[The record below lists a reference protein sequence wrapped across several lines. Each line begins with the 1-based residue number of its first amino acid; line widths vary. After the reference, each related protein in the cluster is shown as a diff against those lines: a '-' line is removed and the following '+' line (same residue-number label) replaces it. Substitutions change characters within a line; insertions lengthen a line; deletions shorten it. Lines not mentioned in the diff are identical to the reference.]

1 MRDDT
6 GEGQCTFEG
15 SLIFGEDG
23 SVTARYSYE
32 SAVRR
37 LHEYEV
43 SGVPP
48 DRGRAGGQRG
58 GWEPYTAE
66 APNGEIFARRG
77 WECILDRLLAYEQ
90 SKLTPEQWKWAA
102 QHQQVCGRTDP
113 NG

>member
-1 MRDDT
+1 MRDGT
-6 GEGQCTFEG
+6 GEGQCTFES

-23 SVTARYSYE
+23 SVTARYGYE
-32 SAVRR
+32 YAVRR

-48 DRGRAGGQRG
+48 DIGQADRRRGC
-58 GWEPYTAE
+58 WEPYTAK

-77 WECILDRLLAYEQ
+77 WESILGRLLAYEQ
-90 SKLTPEQWKWAA
+90 SKLTPEQWERAV

>member
-6 GEGQCTFEG
+6 DEGPCAFEG
-15 SLIFGEDG
+15 SLIFGEGG
-23 SVTARYSYE
+23 SVTARHSYE

-37 LHEYEV
+37 LHEYGV

-48 DRGRAGGQRG
+48 DRGRAGSQWRC
-58 GWEPYTAE
+58 WKPYTAK

-77 WECILDRLLAYEQ
+77 WEYILGRLLAYEQ
-90 SKLTPEQWKWAA
+90 SKLVPEQRERAT
-102 QHQQVCGRTDP
+102 QHQQVRGRTDA

>member
-43 SGVPP
+43 SGIPP
-48 DRGRAGGQRG
+48 DRERAGR
-58 GWEPYTAE
+58 
-66 APNGEIFARRG
+66 
-77 WECILDRLLAYEQ
+77 
-90 SKLTPEQWKWAA
+90 
-102 QHQQVCGRTDP
+102 
-113 NG
+113 